1 MSENDSSSAKLSPEA
16 FRTEAVSIFSV
27 NGHIDHGN
35 VLQEILDNLEGV
47 DFSEIAKLKQDERL
61 TQKHLVVYSVRE
73 ILRVAQ
79 TLNCGLCRHFDFL
92 YTYNG
97 EYWQLAGRDAFERF
111 LSDCAQRLG
120 VEEVTAVYHKFS
132 AELYKQ
138 FLATAYLP
146 KPVRAAEPVLINLR
160 NGTFEI
166 HRNGINLRP
175 FNRADFL
182 TYQLPFEYDPV
193 ATSPRW
199 NLFLDEVL
207 PDRSKQ
213 DVLAEY
219 IGYVFSRHLKLEKT
233 LILYGTGAN
242 GKSVVFDVINALLG
256 KDNISNY
263 SLESLGEPYYRAMI
277 AGKLL
282 NYASEISNRLQ
293 SEKFKQLT
301 SGEPVEAR
309 LPYGQPMILHDYAR
323 LAFNCNDLPRDV
335 EHTEAFFRRFLILT
349 FDVMIPPA
357 KRNPNLAREII
368 GSELTGVFN
377 WILDG
382 LTRLLANKNFTY
394 SESIEAALEQYKLEA
409 DSVARFLKDE
419 HYVASDE
426 EWIAL
431 KVFYNDYRSY
441 CAENL
446 DKPVGKNQFSK
457 RLNLFQ
463 IQTRRMN
470 FGMAVAAAREV

>member
-1 MSENDSSSAKLSPEA
+1 MPNNGLSPKLTLESISNEA
-16 FRTEAVSIFSV
+16 ESIFNV
-27 NGHIDHGN
+27 AAKIEHAD
-35 VLQEILDNLEGV
+35 VLQEILDNLDEV
-47 DFSEIAKLKQDERL
+47 DFAEMAKLKQDERI
-61 TQKHLVVYSVRE
+61 TQKHLVVYSIRE
-73 ILRVAQ
+73 VLRVAQ
-79 TLNCGLCRHFDFL
+79 HLNCGLCRNFDFL
-92 YTYNG
+92 YTFNG
-97 EYWQLAGRDAFERF
+97 EFWQMSERDAFERF
-111 LSDCAQRLG
+111 LSDCAGKLG
-120 VEEVTAVYHKFS
+120 VQEVTAVYHKFS

-146 KPVRAAEPVLINLR
+146 KPIRAAEPVLINLQ

-166 HRNGINLRP
+166 HRNRINIRP
-175 FNRADFL
+175 FNRSDFL
-182 TYQLPFEYDPV
+182 TYQLPFSYEP
-193 ATSPRW
+193 AAAAPKW
-199 NLFLDEVL
+199 KAFLDEVV
-207 PDRSKQ
+207 PDQSKQ

-219 IGYVFSRHLKLEKT
+219 IGYVFAKHLKLEKT

-349 FDVMIPPA
+349 FDVTIPAERRNQGLA
-357 KRNPNLAREII
+357 KEIVE
-368 GSELTGVFN
+368 SELSGVFN
-377 WILDG
+377 WVLAG
-382 LTRLLANKNFTY
+382 LKRLLNQKGF
-394 SESIEAALEQYKLEA
+394 SHSPSIDAALAQYKKES
-409 DSVARFLKDE
+409 DSVAMFLDE
-419 HYVASDE
+419 EGYVADAE
-426 EWIAL
+426 IHKPIKDLYPIYRQFCIASG
-431 KVFYNDYRSY
+431 Y
-441 CAENL
+441 
-446 DKPVGKNQFSK
+446 KPCGSNTFSK
-457 RLNLFQ
+457 RLEANG
-463 IQTRRMN
+463 IHVEKKYSYR
-470 FGMAVAAAREV
+470 VAYLILKA